1 MIITTDWLK
10 EHNACSEGM
19 DWFSMQS
26 ETDGRAVME
35 SLISAGK
42 IEWANWLI
50 TRMLD
55 RKCRIRYAVFA
66 AEQVLDIFEKQYH
79 DNKRPKI
86 AIESARLVLKNDTP
100 ETRAAAKDAGE
111 SAEAAGAAAWA
122 AGNADWTAGESDWT
136 AAWAAG
142 NAAWS
147 ARNAAWTAGNAAWA
161 ARESTEASEES
172 DCTVGE
178 SAWAAGESAEAAGAA
193 AWTAGNADEVS
204 MKIKIIKH
212 GISLLEGK
220 YHG

>member
-1 MIITTDWLK
+1 MKKGRGGAKIIITTDWLK
-10 EHNACSEGM
+10 NRGACSEGM
-19 DWFSMQS
+19 EWFSMQS
-26 ETDGRAVME
+26 VTDGCAVVKN
-35 SLISAGK
+35 LISAGK

-122 AGNADWTAGESDWT
+122 AGNADWTA
-136 AAWAAG
+136 AWAAG

-147 ARNAAWTAGNAAWA
+147 ARNAAWA

>member
-35 SLISAGK
+35 SLISAGE

-55 RKCRIRYAVFA
+55 RKSRIRYAVFA
-66 AEQVLDIFEKQYH
+66 AEQVLDIFEKQYPK
-79 DNKRPKI
+79 DKRPRI

-100 ETRAAAKDAGE
+100 ETRAASKDAGE
-111 SAEAAGAAAWA
+111 SAWASGNADEAAGASSWAAGAAAWAAAASAWAAAASAWASGNAAWAARNAAWAAGESTEAAGASSWAAGAAAWA
-122 AGNADWTAGESDWT
+122 AG
-136 AAWAAG
+136 
-142 NAAWS
+142 
-147 ARNAAWTAGNAAWA
+147 
-161 ARESTEASEES
+161 ESTKA
-172 DCTVGE
+172 
-178 SAWAAGESAEAAGAA
+178 
-193 AWTAGNADEVS
+193 AGNADEVS